1 LTAVVQVRDD
11 ANDRCGR
18 GTRTIDRSIGQ
29 DKIVAVDRCLLIRQR
44 SDLIDT
50 QVIAKDTGK
59 RLGIVKDLLVDI
71 DSREVAALGLRDGWL
86 AAPGGLVKYMFLN
99 SIEKMGDVI
108 LVPNDD
114 AIEDIDPE
122 AYTNLINCEVIT
134 ETGDMLGKVRGFKF
148 SCDDGKLTSI
158 IIAAIGLP
166 LIPDNVISTYEFSI
180 DEVVSSGPNRLIV
193 FEGSEERLEQL
204 SVGFLERIGLG
215 KAPWEDEYSYRP
227 AVIRPENQLAA
238 GTPMAPPA
246 PVIRA
251 APPVQQTVWED
262 DNWEEVQAV
271 AAPLPQRLKAEPLYY
286 DDEDEDEGE
295 NWSDNNREQ
304 PIATKV
310 YQDVAYTPIDPP
322 AKSVDKADED
332 ILTLDDDMWGD
343 DTKSPSYQPQKLN
356 IPDAAQKV
364 DIPKTVKQV
373 EYQEEVS
380 E

>member
-1 LTAVVQVRDD
+1 MT
-11 ANDRCGR
+11 
-18 GTRTIDRSIGQ
+18 SE
-29 DKIVAVDRCLLIRQR
+29 LIRQR

-59 RLGIVKDLLVDI
+59 RLGIVKELLVDI

-86 AAPGGLVKYMFLN
+86 AAPGGLVKYMLLE

-114 AIEDIDPE
+114 AIEDLDPE

-148 SCDDGKLTSI
+148 NCDDGRLTSI

-238 GTPMAPPA
+238 GTPMAPPV
-246 PVIRA
+246 PIVRA
-251 APPVQQTVWED
+251 APPVRQTVWED

-286 DDEDEDEGE
+286 DDEDEGE
-295 NWSDNNREQ
+295 NWNDSSSEPPRAN
-304 PIATKV
+304 KV
-310 YQDVAYTPIDPP
+310 YQDVAFTPISPP
-322 AKSVDKADED
+322 VVKPAEQVEEE
-332 ILTLDDDMWGD
+332 ILTLDDDMWGE
-343 DTKSPSYQPQKLN
+343 DTKSPDYQPQKLN
-356 IPDAAQKV
+356 IPDAPKKV
-364 DIPKTVKQV
+364 DIPQTVKQV

>member
-1 LTAVVQVRDD
+1 MT
-11 ANDRCGR
+11 
-18 GTRTIDRSIGQ
+18 SE
-29 DKIVAVDRCLLIRQR
+29 LIRQR

-59 RLGIVKDLLVDI
+59 RLGIVKELLVDI

-86 AAPGGLVKYMFLN
+86 AAPGGLVKYMLLT

-114 AIEDIDPE
+114 AIEDLDPE

-158 IIAAIGLP
+158 IIAAIGIP

-238 GTPMAPPA
+238 GTPIAPPA

-251 APPVQQTVWED
+251 APPIQQQTVWED
-262 DNWEEVQAV
+262 DNWQEVE
-271 AAPLPQRLKAEPLYY
+271 AAPLPPQRLKAEPLYY
-286 DDEDEDEGE
+286 DDEDEGE
-295 NWSDNNREQ
+295 NWQDNRE
-304 PIATKV
+304 PVRTAKV
-310 YQDVAYTPIDPP
+310 YQDVAYTPVAPSKP
-322 AKSVDKADED
+322 LEEE
-332 ILTLDDDMWGD
+332 ILTLEEDMWGD
-343 DTKSPSYQPQKLN
+343 DTQSPSYQPQKLN
-356 IPDAAQKV
+356 IPEAPAKV
-364 DIPKTVKQV
+364 DIPQQVVKQV
-373 EYQEEVS
+373 EYQEES
-380 E
+380 

>member
-1 LTAVVQVRDD
+1 MT
-11 ANDRCGR
+11 
-18 GTRTIDRSIGQ
+18 SE
-29 DKIVAVDRCLLIRQR
+29 LIRQR

-59 RLGIVKDLLVDI
+59 RLGIVKELLVDI

-86 AAPGGLVKYMFLN
+86 AAPGGLVKYMFLT

-108 LVPNDD
+108 LVPSDD
-114 AIEDIDPE
+114 AIEDLDPDN
-122 AYTNLINCEVIT
+122 YTNLINCEVIT

-193 FEGSEERLEQL
+193 FEGAEERLEQL

-238 GTPMAPPA
+238 GVPIAPPT
-246 PVIRA
+246 PIVRA

-262 DNWEEVQAV
+262 DNWQEVQA
-271 AAPLPQRLKAEPLYY
+271 APLPPQRLKAEPLYY
-286 DDEDEDEGE
+286 DDDEAE
-295 NWSDNNREQ
+295 NWNDSREQ
-304 PIATKV
+304 PLPTKV
-310 YQDVAYTPIDPP
+310 YQDVAYTPIVAP
-322 AKSVDKADED
+322 AKPVEDEED

-343 DTKSPSYQPQKLN
+343 DTQSPAYQPQKLN
-356 IPDAAQKV
+356 IPEASQKI
-364 DIPKTVKQV
+364 DLPQTVKQVQV
-373 EYQEEVS
+373 EYQEE
-380 E
+380 EQH

>member
-1 LTAVVQVRDD
+1 MT
-11 ANDRCGR
+11 
-18 GTRTIDRSIGQ
+18 SE
-29 DKIVAVDRCLLIRQR
+29 LIRQR

-59 RLGIVKDLLVDI
+59 RLGIVKELLVDI

-86 AAPGGLVKYMFLN
+86 AAPGGLVKYMLLE

-114 AIEDIDPE
+114 AIEDLDPE

-148 SCDDGKLTSI
+148 NCDDGRLTSI

-238 GTPMAPPA
+238 GTPIAPPV
-246 PVIRA
+246 PIVRA
-251 APPVQQTVWED
+251 APPVRQTVWED

-286 DDEDEDEGE
+286 DDEDGGE
-295 NWSDNNREQ
+295 NWNEGSNIEPPRAN
-304 PIATKV
+304 KV
-310 YQDVAYTPIDPP
+310 YQDVAYTPISPP
-322 AKSVDKADED
+322 AKPLEQVEED
-332 ILTLDDDMWGD
+332 ILTLDDDMWGE
-343 DTKSPSYQPQKLN
+343 DTKSPDYQPQKLN
-356 IPDAAQKV
+356 IPDAPKKV
-364 DIPKTVKQV
+364 DIPQTVKQV
-373 EYQEEVS
+373 EYQEEVVDG
-380 E
+380 

>member
-1 LTAVVQVRDD
+1 MTPE
-11 ANDRCGR
+11 
-18 GTRTIDRSIGQ
+18 
-29 DKIVAVDRCLLIRQR
+29 LIRQR

-59 RLGIVKDLLVDI
+59 RLGIVKELLVDI

-86 AAPGGLVKYMFLN
+86 SAPGGLVKYMMLE

-114 AIEDIDPE
+114 AIADLDPE

-134 ETGDMLGKVRGFKF
+134 ETGDILGKVRGFKF
-148 SCDDGKLTSI
+148 NCDDGRLTSI

-238 GTPMAPPA
+238 GTPIAPPV
-246 PVIRA
+246 PIVRA
-251 APPVQQTVWED
+251 APPVRQTVWED

-286 DDEDEDEGE
+286 DDEDEGE
-295 NWSDNNREQ
+295 NWNDGSNIEPPRAN
-304 PIATKV
+304 KV
-310 YQDVAYTPIDPP
+310 YQDVAYTPISPP
-322 AKSVDKADED
+322 AKPLAQVEED
-332 ILTLDDDMWGD
+332 ILTLDDDMWGE
-343 DTKSPSYQPQKLN
+343 DTQSPDYQPQKLN
-356 IPDAAQKV
+356 IPDAPKKV
-364 DIPKTVKQV
+364 DIPQTVKQV
-373 EYQEEVS
+373 EYQEEVVDS
-380 E
+380 

>member
-1 LTAVVQVRDD
+1 MT
-11 ANDRCGR
+11 
-18 GTRTIDRSIGQ
+18 SEP
-29 DKIVAVDRCLLIRQR
+29 IRQR
-44 SDLIDT
+44 ADLINT

-59 RLGIVKDLLVDI
+59 RLGVVKDLLVDI
-71 DSREVAALGLRDGWL
+71 DSREVVALGLRDGLL
-86 AAPGGLVKYMFLN
+86 AAPGGLVKYMYLS

-108 LVPNDD
+108 LVPTDD

-122 AYTNLINCEVIT
+122 AYSNLINCEVIT

-158 IIAAIGLP
+158 IIAAIGIP

-227 AVIRPENQLAA
+227 SVVRPENQLAA
-238 GTPMAPPA
+238 GTPISAPA

-262 DNWEEVQAV
+262 DNWQEVQ
-271 AAPLPQRLKAEPLYY
+271 AAPLPQKLQAEARYY
-286 DDEDEDEGE
+286 DDDDEAE
-295 NWSDNNREQ
+295 NWSEPKRDARPAQ
-304 PIATKV
+304 T
-310 YQDVAYTPIDPP
+310 YQDVSFTPVTP
-322 AKSVDKADED
+322 AKLVEED
-332 ILTLDDDMWGD
+332 VIELDDDIWGD
-343 DTKSPSYQPQKLN
+343 KPKEEIYQPQKIN
-356 IPDAAQKV
+356 IPETPVKV
-364 DIPKTVKQV
+364 DLTVKQV
-373 EYQEEVS
+373 EYQEE
-380 E
+380 EQY

>member
-1 LTAVVQVRDD
+1 MT
-11 ANDRCGR
+11 
-18 GTRTIDRSIGQ
+18 SEP
-29 DKIVAVDRCLLIRQR
+29 IRQR
-44 SDLIDT
+44 ADLINT

-71 DSREVAALGLRDGWL
+71 DSREVVALGLRDGLL
-86 AAPGGLVKYMFLN
+86 AAPGGLVKYMYL
-99 SIEKMGDVI
+99 SSAEKMGDVI

-122 AYTNLINCEVIT
+122 AYNSLINCEVIT

-227 AVIRPENQLAA
+227 PVIRPENQLAA
-238 GTPMAPPA
+238 GTPISAPA

-251 APPVQQTVWED
+251 APPIQQTVWED
-262 DNWEEVQAV
+262 DNWQEVQ
-271 AAPLPQRLKAEPLYY
+271 AAPLPQRLQAEARYY
-286 DDEDEDEGE
+286 DDEDDGE
-295 NWSDNNREQ
+295 NWSDTSQDKSRPAQ
-304 PIATKV
+304 A
-310 YQDVAYTPIDPP
+310 YQDVSFTPVTPP
-322 AKSVDKADED
+322 VKAVEEDAVELDKDIWDEEPP
-332 ILTLDDDMWGD
+332 
-343 DTKSPSYQPQKLN
+343 KQAYQPQKLN
-356 IPDAAQKV
+356 IPEAPAKIDLSQ
-364 DIPKTVKQV
+364 TVKQV
-373 EYQEEVS
+373 EYQEE
-380 E
+380 EQY

>member
-1 LTAVVQVRDD
+1 MT
-11 ANDRCGR
+11 
-18 GTRTIDRSIGQ
+18 SE
-29 DKIVAVDRCLLIRQR
+29 LIRQR

-59 RLGIVKDLLVDI
+59 RLGIVKELLVDI

-86 AAPGGLVKYMFLN
+86 AAPGGLVKYMLLE

-114 AIEDIDPE
+114 AIEDLDPE

-148 SCDDGKLTSI
+148 NCDDGRLTSI

-193 FEGSEERLEQL
+193 FEGAEERLEQL

-238 GTPMAPPA
+238 GTPIAPPV
-246 PVIRA
+246 PIVRA
-251 APPVQQTVWED
+251 APPVRQTVWED

-286 DDEDEDEGE
+286 DDEDEGE
-295 NWSDNNREQ
+295 NWNDSSSEPPRAN
-304 PIATKV
+304 KV
-310 YQDVAYTPIDPP
+310 YQDVPYTQISPP
-322 AKSVDKADED
+322 VAKPLEQVEED
-332 ILTLDDDMWGD
+332 ILTLDDDMWGE
-343 DTKSPSYQPQKLN
+343 DTKSPDYQPQKLN
-356 IPDAAQKV
+356 IPDAPKKV
-364 DIPKTVKQV
+364 DIPQVVKQVQV
-373 EYQEEVS
+373 EYQEEVVDS
-380 E
+380 

>member
-1 LTAVVQVRDD
+1 MTAE
-11 ANDRCGR
+11 
-18 GTRTIDRSIGQ
+18 
-29 DKIVAVDRCLLIRQR
+29 LIRQR

-59 RLGIVKDLLVDI
+59 RLGIVKELLVDI

-86 AAPGGLVKYMFLN
+86 AAPGGLVKYMMLT

-108 LVPNDD
+108 LVPDD
-114 AIEDIDPE
+114 EAIEDLDPD

-193 FEGSEERLEQL
+193 FEGAEERLDQL

-238 GTPMAPPA
+238 GTPIAPPV
-246 PVIRA
+246 PVVRA
-251 APPVQQTVWED
+251 APPVRQTVWED

-286 DDEDEDEGE
+286 DDEDEGE
-295 NWSDNNREQ
+295 NWNEPSREQ
-304 PIATKV
+304 PRAAKV
-310 YQDVAYTPIDPP
+310 YEDVAYTPIDPHTQP
-322 AKSVDKADED
+322 LVAKHEDEL
-332 ILTLDDDMWGD
+332 ILDDDMWGD
-343 DTKSPSYQPQKLN
+343 DPKSPDYQPQKLN
-356 IPDAAQKV
+356 IPEPLQKV
-364 DIPKTVKQV
+364 DIPQVVKQV

>member
-1 LTAVVQVRDD
+1 MT
-11 ANDRCGR
+11 
-18 GTRTIDRSIGQ
+18 SE
-29 DKIVAVDRCLLIRQR
+29 LIRQR

-59 RLGIVKDLLVDI
+59 RLGIVKELLVDI

-86 AAPGGLVKYMFLN
+86 AAPGGLVKYMLLE

-148 SCDDGKLTSI
+148 NCDDGRLTSI

-193 FEGSEERLEQL
+193 FEGAEERLEQL

-238 GTPMAPPA
+238 GTPIAPPV
-246 PVIRA
+246 PIVRA
-251 APPVQQTVWED
+251 APPVRQTVWED

-286 DDEDEDEGE
+286 DDEDEGE
-295 NWSDNNREQ
+295 NWNDNSSSEPPRAN
-304 PIATKV
+304 KV
-310 YQDVAYTPIDPP
+310 YQDVAFTPISPP
-322 AKSVDKADED
+322 TVKPMEQVEED
-332 ILTLDDDMWGD
+332 ILTLDDDMWGE
-343 DTKSPSYQPQKLN
+343 DTKSPDYQPQKLN
-356 IPDAAQKV
+356 IPDAPKKV
-364 DIPKTVKQV
+364 SIPQTVKQV
-373 EYQEEVS
+373 EYQEEVVDS
-380 E
+380 

>member
-1 LTAVVQVRDD
+1 MT
-11 ANDRCGR
+11 
-18 GTRTIDRSIGQ
+18 SEP
-29 DKIVAVDRCLLIRQR
+29 IRQR
-44 SDLIDT
+44 ADLINT

-59 RLGIVKDLLVDI
+59 RLGVVKDLLVDI
-71 DSREVAALGLRDGWL
+71 DSREVVALGLRDGLL
-86 AAPGGLVKYMFLN
+86 AAPGGLVKYMYLS

-108 LVPNDD
+108 LVPTDD

-122 AYTNLINCEVIT
+122 AYSNLINCEVIT

-158 IIAAIGLP
+158 IIAAIGIP

-227 AVIRPENQLAA
+227 SVVRPENQLAA
-238 GTPMAPPA
+238 GTPISAPA

-262 DNWEEVQAV
+262 DNWQEVQ
-271 AAPLPQRLKAEPLYY
+271 AAPLPQKLQAEARYY
-286 DDEDEDEGE
+286 DDDDEAE
-295 NWSDNNREQ
+295 NWSEPKRDARPAQ
-304 PIATKV
+304 T
-310 YQDVAYTPIDPP
+310 YQDVSFTPVTP
-322 AKSVDKADED
+322 AKLVEEDVIELNDDIWDDKPKEA
-332 ILTLDDDMWGD
+332 I
-343 DTKSPSYQPQKLN
+343 YQPQKIN
-356 IPDAAQKV
+356 IPETPVKV
-364 DIPKTVKQV
+364 DLTVKQV
-373 EYQEEVS
+373 EYQEE
-380 E
+380 EQY

>member
-1 LTAVVQVRDD
+1 
-11 ANDRCGR
+11 
-18 GTRTIDRSIGQ
+18 
-29 DKIVAVDRCLLIRQR
+29 
-44 SDLIDT
+44 
-50 QVIAKDTGK
+50 
-59 RLGIVKDLLVDI
+59 
-71 DSREVAALGLRDGWL
+71 VAALGLRDGWL
-86 AAPGGLVKYMFLN
+86 AAPGGLVKYMLLE

-114 AIEDIDPE
+114 AIADLDPE

-148 SCDDGKLTSI
+148 NCDDGKLTSI

-238 GTPMAPPA
+238 GTPIAPPV
-246 PVIRA
+246 PIVRA
-251 APPVQQTVWED
+251 APPVRQTVWED

-286 DDEDEDEGE
+286 DDEDEGE
-295 NWSDNNREQ
+295 NWNDSVSEPPRAN
-304 PIATKV
+304 KV
-310 YQDVAYTPIDPP
+310 YQDVAFTPISPP
-322 AKSVDKADED
+322 AKPPEQVEED
-332 ILTLDDDMWGD
+332 ILTLDDDMWGE
-343 DTKSPSYQPQKLN
+343 DTKSPEYQPQKLN
-356 IPDAAQKV
+356 IPEAPKKV
-364 DIPKTVKQV
+364 NIPETVKQV

>member
-1 LTAVVQVRDD
+1 MT
-11 ANDRCGR
+11 
-18 GTRTIDRSIGQ
+18 SE
-29 DKIVAVDRCLLIRQR
+29 LIRQR

-86 AAPGGLVKYMFLN
+86 AAPGGLVKYMMLD

-108 LVPNDD
+108 LVPDD
-114 AIEDIDPE
+114 EAIEDLDPE

-193 FEGSEERLEQL
+193 FEGTEERLEQL

-238 GTPMAPPA
+238 GTPIAPPV
-246 PVIRA
+246 PVVRA

-262 DNWEEVQAV
+262 DNWEEVQAMP
-271 AAPLPQRLKAEPLYY
+271 APLPQRLKAEPLYY
-286 DDEDEDEGE
+286 EDEDEGE
-295 NWSDNNREQ
+295 NWSDTSREQ
-304 PIATKV
+304 PRNAKV

-322 AKSVDKADED
+322 AKPLANNQEDE
-332 ILTLDDDMWGD
+332 LVLEDDMWGD
-343 DTKSPSYQPQKLN
+343 DTKSPDYQPQKLN
-356 IPDAAQKV
+356 IPEPATKV
-364 DIPKTVKQV
+364 NLVQPVKQV
-373 EYQEEVS
+373 EYQEEES
-380 E
+380 

>member
-1 LTAVVQVRDD
+1 MT
-11 ANDRCGR
+11 
-18 GTRTIDRSIGQ
+18 SE
-29 DKIVAVDRCLLIRQR
+29 LIRQR

-59 RLGIVKDLLVDI
+59 RLGIVKELLVDI

-86 AAPGGLVKYMFLN
+86 AAPGGLVKYMMLT

-108 LVPNDD
+108 LVPDD
-114 AIEDIDPE
+114 EAIEDLDPE

-193 FEGSEERLEQL
+193 FEGAEERLEQL

-238 GTPMAPPA
+238 GTPIAPPV
-246 PVIRA
+246 PVVRA
-251 APPVQQTVWED
+251 APPVRQTVWED

-271 AAPLPQRLKAEPLYY
+271 AVPLPQQRLKAEPLYY
-286 DDEDEDEGE
+286 DDEDEGE
-295 NWSDNNREQ
+295 NWNDTSREQ
-304 PIATKV
+304 PREAKV
-310 YQDVAYTPIDPP
+310 YQDVAYTPINPP
-322 AKSVDKADED
+322 AQPLVENHEDEL
-332 ILTLDDDMWGD
+332 ILADDMWGD
-343 DTKSPSYQPQKLN
+343 DTKSPDYQPQKLN
-356 IPDAAQKV
+356 IPEPSQKV
-364 DIPKTVKQV
+364 DIPQVVKQV

>member
-1 LTAVVQVRDD
+1 MT
-11 ANDRCGR
+11 
-18 GTRTIDRSIGQ
+18 SE
-29 DKIVAVDRCLLIRQR
+29 LIRQR

-59 RLGIVKDLLVDI
+59 RLGIVKELLVDI

-86 AAPGGLVKYMFLN
+86 AAPGGLVKYMMLT

-108 LVPNDD
+108 LVPDD
-114 AIEDIDPE
+114 EAIEDLDPD

-134 ETGDMLGKVRGFKF
+134 EDGEMLGKVRGFKF

-193 FEGSEERLEQL
+193 FEGAEERLEQL

-238 GTPMAPPA
+238 GTPIAPPV
-246 PVIRA
+246 PVVRA
-251 APPVQQTVWED
+251 APPVRQTVWED

-271 AAPLPQRLKAEPLYY
+271 VAPLPERLKAEPLYY
-286 DDEDEDEGE
+286 DDEDEGE
-295 NWSDNNREQ
+295 NWNDTSREQ
-304 PIATKV
+304 PRAAKV

-322 AKSVDKADED
+322 AQPLVVQHEDE
-332 ILTLDDDMWGD
+332 LVLDDDMWGD
-343 DTKSPSYQPQKLN
+343 DTKSPDYQPQKLN
-356 IPDAAQKV
+356 IPEPLQKV
-364 DIPKTVKQV
+364 DLAQTVKQV